1 MTLTDPIYDLF
12 KDINSLIFRNGSI
25 LINFILQRTLIT
37 IFNDHYFEVFILKT
51 FVAFQDVRAV
61 EFHHN
66 PGFLLSQSLF
76 YTFQMRTFLTFD
88 GS

>member
-1 MTLTDPIYDLF
+1 MALTDPIYDLF

-51 FVAFQDVRAV
+51 FITFQNVRTV

-76 YTFQMRTFLTFD
+76 YTFQIWALLTFD